1 MFARPCPPLE
11 LFTKT
16 VQFKEVHA
24 FVLGVCIPLMPF
36 IVLIKLET
44 VVPAE
49 AVNVIDVSS
58 ALFAK

>member
-1 MFARPCPPLE
+1 MFACPAPPLE

-16 VQFKEVHA
+16 VQFKEAHA
-24 FVLGVCIPLMPF
+24 FVLVVCVPLMPF
-36 IVLIKLET
+36 NVLIKLET

-49 AVNVIDVSS
+49 AVNVIDISS